1 MHTAARIPRILRLT
15 ENEVNEA
22 IEDAVSLLSRLVAID
37 SANSSMDGPGEGEL
51 AAEIAKIGHERG
63 FTVTSHEVLPG
74 RPNVALLLPSTSNHA
89 SDEPA
94 KRLLF
99 DLHLDTVPHRG
110 IADATLPRIVG
121 DRMYGR
127 GTCDTKGALAAAIT
141 AASRLATSGI
151 ERRAEVLLLFTVDE
165 EYLKRG
171 VAHAVAGGLTATAAI
186 VGEPTS
192 LRPIVAHKGAVR
204 FRIVT
209 HGRAAH
215 TSRPENGDNA
225 ILQMVE
231 VIDWLRERL
240 EPTIALRHHPRLTP
254 PTFTIGTITG
264 GTGVNIVPD
273 RCEIEIDRRSLPTED
288 PDAILAEFDALLADL
303 MRRRPNVKATREA
316 PYLVE
321 RGLDGP
327 ADGPLVRAVQHAI
340 RSVCADSVDV
350 TPTGVPYGTD
360 ASHVWGHTRTPTVV
374 LGPGDIAQA
383 HTADEWVDLSEVRR
397 CAAIYE
403 QLMTSFVSGEWP
415 TQ

>member
-1 MHTAARIPRILRLT
+1 MTAP
-15 ENEVNEA
+15 V
-22 IEDAVSLLSRLVAID
+22 DVVSLLSQLVSID
-37 SANSSMDGPGEGEL
+37 SANSSMDGPGEAEL
-51 AAEIAKIGHERG
+51 AHEIARIGRELG
-63 FTVTSHEVLPG
+63 FAVTLDEALPG
-74 RPNVALLLPSTSNHA
+74 RPNVAITIPPTT
-89 SDEPA
+89 PRGGTQTR
-94 KRLLF
+94 RLLF

-110 IADATLPRIVG
+110 IPDATVPRIIG

-127 GTCDTKGALAAAIT
+127 GTCDTKGALAAAIV
-141 AASRLATSGI
+141 AASRVVASGI
-151 ERRAEVLLLFTVDE
+151 ERDGEILLLFTVDE

-171 VAHAVAGGLTATAAI
+171 VAHAVENGLTATAAI

-215 TSRPENGDNA
+215 TSRPENGENA
-225 ILQMVE
+225 ILMMVE

-240 EPTIALRHHPRLTP
+240 EPSIAMRHHPRLSP
-254 PTFTIGTITG
+254 PTMTIGTIAG

-273 RCEIEIDRRSLPTED
+273 RCTIEIDRRSLPTED
-288 PDAILAEFDALLADL
+288 PSAILAEYDALLADL
-303 MRRRPNVKATREA
+303 MKARPGVNVTRED

-327 ADGPLVRAVQHAI
+327 ADGPLVRAVQAAV
-340 RSVCADSVDV
+340 RATCGDTVDV

-360 ASHVWGHTRTPTVV
+360 ASHVWGLMGTPTVV

-383 HTADEWVDLSEVRR
+383 HTADEWVELSEVRH

-403 QLMTSFVSGEWP
+403 RIMTSFVSGAWGDANG
-415 TQ
+415 

>member
-1 MHTAARIPRILRLT
+1 MVIDD
-15 ENEVNEA
+15 V
-22 IEDAVSLLSRLVAID
+22 VSLLARLVSID
-37 SANSSMDGPGEGEL
+37 SANSSMDGPGEAEL
-51 AAEIAKIGHERG
+51 AREIEGIGRALG
-63 FTVTSHEVLPG
+63 FAVTLDEALPG
-74 RPNVALLLPSTSNHA
+74 RPNVSITIPPTRANAATSGR
-89 SDEPA
+89 
-94 KRLLF
+94 RLLF

-110 IADATLPRIVG
+110 IPDATTPRIDG
-121 DRMYGR
+121 NRMYGR
-127 GTCDTKGALAAAIT
+127 GTCDTKGALAAAIV
-141 AASRLATSGI
+141 ASARLVASGI
-151 ERRAEVLLLFTVDE
+151 ERDGEILLLFTVDE

-171 VAHAVAGGLTATAAI
+171 VAHAVEKGLTATAAI

-209 HGRAAH
+209 HGKAAH

-240 EPTIALRHHPRLTP
+240 EPAIAMRDHPRLTS
-254 PTFTIGTITG
+254 PTMTIGTITG

-273 RCEIEIDRRSLPTED
+273 RCAIEIDRRSLPTEE
-288 PDAILAEFDALLADL
+288 PATILAEFDSQLAEL
-303 MRRRPNVKATREA
+303 MRARPGVKVTRED

-327 ADGPLVRAVQHAI
+327 ADGSLVRAVQAAI
-340 RSVCADSVDV
+340 RTVCGDAVDV

-360 ASHVWGHTRTPTVV
+360 ASHVWGLTGTPTVV

-383 HTADEWVDLSEVRR
+383 HTADEWVDLAEVRH
-397 CAAIYE
+397 CADIYE
-403 QLMTSFVSGEWP
+403 QVMRSFVSGEWGD
-415 TQ
+415 TTRSG

>member
-1 MHTAARIPRILRLT
+1 MPGRRRYLVT
-15 ENEVNEA
+15 VA
-22 IEDAVSLLSRLVAID
+22 IQDVVSLLARLVAID
-37 SANSSMDGPGEGEL
+37 SANSSMDGPGEAEL
-51 AAEIAKIGHERG
+51 AAEIAGIGRELG
-63 FTVTSHEVLPG
+63 FIVTLDEALPG
-74 RPNVALLLPSTSNHA
+74 RPNVELLLPVTSQGA
-89 SDEPA
+89 DPTGR
-94 KRLLF
+94 RLLF

-110 IADATLPRIVG
+110 IADAIVPRIVG

-127 GTCDTKGALAAAIT
+127 GTCDTKGALAAAIIALSRV
-141 AASRLATSGI
+141 AASGI
-151 ERRAEVLLLFTVDE
+151 ERTGEILLLFTVDE

-171 VAHAVAGGLTATAAI
+171 VAHAVDAGLKATAAI

-225 ILQMVE
+225 IMQMVE

-240 EPTIALRHHPRLTP
+240 EPAIALRHHARLTP
-254 PTFTIGTITG
+254 PTMTIGTISG

-273 RCEIEIDRRSLPTED
+273 RCAIEIDRRSLPTED
-288 PDAILAEFDALLADL
+288 PDAILAEYDTLLADL
-303 MRRRPNVKATREA
+303 MKARPGVNVTRED

-327 ADGPLVRAVQHAI
+327 ADGPLVRAVQAAI
-340 RSVCADSVDV
+340 RESLGSDVDV
-350 TPTGVPYGTD
+350 TPNGVPYGTD
-360 ASHVWGHTRTPTVV
+360 ASHIWGLTGTPTVV

-383 HTADEWVDLSEVRR
+383 HTADEWVELSEVRH
-397 CAAIYE
+397 CADIYE
-403 QLMTSFVSGEWP
+403 HVMRSFVSG
-415 TQ
+415 TGF

>member
-1 MHTAARIPRILRLT
+1 MA
-15 ENEVNEA
+15 V
-22 IEDAVSLLSRLVAID
+22 DDVVSLLARLVAID
-37 SANSSMDGPGEGEL
+37 SANSSMDGPGEAEL
-51 AAEIAKIGHERG
+51 AAEIARIGRELG
-63 FTVTSHEVLPG
+63 FSVDIDEALPD
-74 RPNVALLLPSTSNHA
+74 RPNVAIIIPPTGGA
-89 SDEPA
+89 SGPTPR
-94 KRLLF
+94 RLLF

-110 IADATLPRIVG
+110 IPDATMPRIVG

-127 GTCDTKGALAAAIT
+127 GTCDTKGALAAAIV
-141 AASRLATSGI
+141 AASRIASPGV
-151 ERRAEVLLLFTVDE
+151 ERHGEILLLFTVDE

-171 VAHAVAGGLTATAAI
+171 VAHAIANGLTATAAI

-204 FRIVT
+204 FQIVT

-240 EPTIALRHHPRLTP
+240 EPAIALRDHPRLTP
-254 PTFTIGTITG
+254 PTMTIGTISG

-273 RCEIEIDRRSLPTED
+273 RCAIDIDRRSLPTED
-288 PDAILAEFDALLADL
+288 PDAILAEYDALLADL
-303 MRRRPNVKATREA
+303 MKARPGVKVTREA

-321 RGLDGP
+321 RGLDGHP
-327 ADGPLVRAVQHAI
+327 DSPLVRAIQDAI
-340 RSVCADSVDV
+340 RASCGDGIDV

-360 ASHVWGHTRTPTVV
+360 ASHVWGLTGTPTVV

-383 HTADEWVDLSEVRR
+383 HTADEWVELSEVRH
-397 CAAIYE
+397 CADIYE
-403 QLMTSFVSGEWP
+403 HVMRSFVSRAWGE
-415 TQ
+415 